1 MRANSLSLK
10 GDWLKRECAYEQFGM
25 QNKVTFYES

>member
-10 GDWLKRECAYEQFGM
+10 GDWLKRDVQFGM